1 MPMRSYDALKF
12 RIVSKRPRLPKESGK
27 ALLENMRSVPLFS
40 GLKEKQL
47 KSILN
52 GGKQK
57 VYPAGSVIEKEGED
71 GIAFYLILEGQVEVR
86 RKDRVLARLGAG
98 DFFGEM
104 SLLDRNPRS
113 SDVAATTS
121 TTCLVVPIW
130 NFRALVR
137 SNGDIAMNVLKTLSI
152 RLRESNKALSE

>member
-1 MPMRSYDALKF
+1 MS
-12 RIVSKRPRLPKESGK
+12 KESQRE
-27 ALLENMRSVPLFS
+27 LLDEMRSVPLFS

-47 KSILN
+47 KSILSS
-52 GGKQK
+52 GKQK
-57 VYPAGSVIEKEGED
+57 SYPAGSVIEKEGED
-71 GIAFYLILEGQVEVR
+71 GVAFYLVLEGRVEVR
-86 RKDRVLARLGAG
+86 RKGRVLANLGAG

-104 SLLDRNPRS
+104 SLLDKIPRS
-113 SDVAATTS
+113 SDVAATVP

-137 SNGDIAMNVLKTLSI
+137 SNGDIAMNVLKTLSM